1 MDLNKYFED
10 EYTARSNN
18 SGEIVL
24 RFNGDGMGT
33 TKDRSFLD
41 IIGESY
47 SQSMQLRAEGS
58 AAMTK
63 AMIDNAPNIGKG
75 VVRGLGDFVE
85 GTTSLFLSPL
95 NDATGGSIDW
105 LDTWINDNQL
115 QAKLEGIF
123 PESELGMSGNI
134 ARGFG
139 QYTPAVIGG
148 YGIAGLFIKGLGR
161 VILAEPI
168 IAATAPRKGDPNL
181 ATLIRDMSGIN
192 DENADTIYREVIN
205 WVGSTE
211 EDGVLMTKLKAI
223 IGDAPAGI
231 AIEPIFHIGKIMRA
245 LKNNPELKQEAIKI
259 NRYQVVEK
267 LDENEQK
274 TGEFVVIDTEAED
287 EFFQPIEISE
297 GTNKEKL
304 EGLADEFNQEE
315 ALIDE
320 DAVPTSLGAAANT
333 DNLTSIQIMNSQE
346 PIITGT
352 GKNNKV
358 KVDDIINYFE
368 NQPKLD
374 ITNEQDFA
382 TMVDIGV
389 KEINYQ
395 LKQDI
400 TGVGWYDKDV
410 AEAME
415 IASNAN
421 PKIAN
426 NANIKD
432 LIPFLTAIASPGTP
446 VGADWT
452 VAVKLAN
459 IYADTGKLPNMN
471 PETKAG
477 WTRRPAI
484 KTQLLFTQAYIDKFG
499 LEEFLSFLST
509 ETTVKQVNALRKDLG
524 FKPIAGAMNKQIYGA
539 DMFGPKVGPFMA
551 NLMGTSDNNV
561 PDIWFTRGF
570 NRKAGNMFIVTK
582 EGEKSVAGQPRNL
595 KEREIMNNYIDQI
608 AAQVGLNRRDTQA
621 VLWYFEQGLYTKLGV
636 YSEPKSYADATRK
649 IFGETNVEDG
659 GIPQSKESNT
669 SSTQPGEGQ

>member
-10 EYTARSNN
+10 EYNARLNN
-18 SGEIVL
+18 SGDIVL
-24 RFNGDGMGT
+24 RYNSDGMGT

-47 SQSMQLRAEGS
+47 SQSMQIQTEANVAMAKSITENAPKIAKGLVRGVGDFIEGS
-58 AAMTK
+58 
-63 AMIDNAPNIGKG
+63 
-75 VVRGLGDFVE
+75 
-85 GTTSLFLSPL
+85 TSLVLSPL

-115 QAKLEGIF
+115 QAKLEGMF

-139 QYTPAVIGG
+139 QYTPAVLGG
-148 YGIAGLFIKGLGR
+148 YGIAGLFIRGIGR

-168 IAATAPRKGDPNL
+168 VAATAPRKGDPNL

-192 DENADTIYREVIN
+192 DENADTIYKEIIN

-231 AIEPIFHIGKIMRA
+231 AIEPIFHIAKIMKA
-245 LKNNPELKQEAIKI
+245 LKNNPELKKEAAQISK
-259 NRYQVVEK
+259 YVVLE
-267 LDENEQK
+267 DTENPGTFVVADSE
-274 TGEFVVIDTEAED
+274 TGEIITDG
-287 EFFQPIEISE
+287 S
-297 GTNKEKL
+297 KEKMK
-304 EGLADEFNQEE
+304 GLADEFNQEE

-320 DAVPTSLGAAANT
+320 DAVPASLGAAANT
-333 DNLTSIQIMNSQE
+333 DNLTSVQIMNSKE

-358 KVDDIINYFE
+358 KVDDIILYFD

-374 ITNEQDFA
+374 ITNEQDFS

-400 TGVGWYDKDV
+400 TGIGWYDKDV

-415 IASNAN
+415 IASKAN

-471 PETKAG
+471 PETGAG

-484 KTQLLFTQAYIDKFG
+484 KSQLLFTQAYIDKFG

-509 ETTVKQVNALRKDLG
+509 QTTVKEVNALRKDLG
-524 FKPIAGAMNKQIYGA
+524 FKPIAGAMGKQIYGA

-582 EGEKSVAGQPRNL
+582 EGDKSVAGQPRNL

-636 YSEPKSYADATRK
+636 KSEPKSYADATRK
-649 IFGETNVEDG
+649 IFGEVNVEDG
-659 GIPQSKESNT
+659 GIPQSKESNI
-669 SSTQPGEGQ
+669 SSTKQEGDQ

>member
-1 MDLNKYFED
+1 MDLNKYYED

-47 SQSMQLRAEGS
+47 SESMQLRAEGS

-148 YGIAGLFIKGLGR
+148 YGIAGLFIKGIGR

-245 LKNNPELKQEAIKI
+245 LKNNPELKQEAVKI
-259 NRYQVVEK
+259 SKYVVLE
-267 LDENEQK
+267 DTENPGTFVVADNE
-274 TGEFVVIDTEAED
+274 TGEIITDGS
-287 EFFQPIEISE
+287 Q
-297 GTNKEKL
+297 EKMK
-304 EGLADEFNQEE
+304 GLADEFNQEE

-320 DAVPTSLGAAANT
+320 DAVPASLGAAANT
-333 DNLTSIQIMNSQE
+333 NNLTSVQLMNSQE

-374 ITNEQDFA
+374 ITNEQDFS

-415 IASNAN
+415 IAARAN

-471 PETKAG
+471 PETGAG

-499 LEEFLSFLST
+499 LEQFLDFLST
-509 ETTVKQVNALRKDLG
+509 STTVKEVNATRKDLG
-524 FKPIAGAMNKQIYGA
+524 FKPIAGAMGKQIYGA

-582 EGEKSVAGQPRNL
+582 EGDKSVAGQPRNL

-608 AAQVGLNRRDTQA
+608 ASQVGLNRRDTQA

-636 YSEPKSYADATRK
+636 KSEPKSYADATRK

>member
-10 EYTARSNN
+10 EYNARLNN
-18 SGEIVL
+18 SGDIVL
-24 RFNGDGMGT
+24 RYNADGMGT

-47 SQSMQLRAEGS
+47 SQSMQIQAEANVAMAKSITENAPKIAKGLVRGVGDFIEGS
-58 AAMTK
+58 
-63 AMIDNAPNIGKG
+63 
-75 VVRGLGDFVE
+75 
-85 GTTSLFLSPL
+85 TSLVLSPL

-139 QYTPAVIGG
+139 QYTPAVLGG
-148 YGIAGLFIKGLGR
+148 YGIAGLFIRGIGR

-168 IAATAPRKGDPNL
+168 VAATAPRKGDPNL

-192 DENADTIYREVIN
+192 DENADTIYKEIIN

-231 AIEPIFHIGKIMRA
+231 AIEPIFHIAKIMKA
-245 LKNNPELKQEAIKI
+245 LKNNPELKKEAAQISK
-259 NRYQVVEK
+259 YVVLE
-267 LDENEQK
+267 DTENPGTFVVADSE
-274 TGEFVVIDTEAED
+274 TGEIITDG
-287 EFFQPIEISE
+287 S
-297 GTNKEKL
+297 KEKMK
-304 EGLADEFNQEE
+304 GLADEFNQEE

-320 DAVPTSLGAAANT
+320 DAVPASLGAAANT
-333 DNLTSIQIMNSQE
+333 DNLTSVQIMNSKE

-358 KVDDIINYFE
+358 KVDDIILYFD

-374 ITNEQDFA
+374 ITNEQDFS

-400 TGVGWYDKDV
+400 TGIGWYDKDV

-415 IASNAN
+415 IASKAN
-421 PKIAN
+421 PKIGN

-471 PETKAG
+471 PETGAG

-484 KTQLLFTQAYIDKFG
+484 KSQLLFTQAYIDKFG

-509 ETTVKQVNALRKDLG
+509 QTTVKEVNALRKDLG
-524 FKPIAGAMNKQIYGA
+524 FKPIAGAMGKQIYGA

-582 EGEKSVAGQPRNL
+582 EGDKSVAGQPRNL

-636 YSEPKSYADATRK
+636 KSEPKSYADATKK
-649 IFGETNVEDG
+649 IFGEVNVEDG
-659 GIPQSKESNT
+659 GIPQSKESNI
-669 SSTQPGEGQ
+669 SSTKQEGDQ

>member
-1 MDLNKYFED
+1 MDLNKYYED

-47 SQSMQLRAEGS
+47 SESMQLRAEGS

-148 YGIAGLFIKGLGR
+148 YGIAGLFIKGIGR

-245 LKNNPELKQEAIKI
+245 LKNNPELKQEAVKI
-259 NRYQVVEK
+259 SKYVVLEDK
-267 LDENEQK
+267 ENPGTFVVADNE
-274 TGEFVVIDTEAED
+274 TGEIITDGS
-287 EFFQPIEISE
+287 Q
-297 GTNKEKL
+297 EKMK
-304 EGLADEFNQEE
+304 GLADEFNQEE

-320 DAVPTSLGAAANT
+320 DAVPASLGAAANT
-333 DNLTSIQIMNSQE
+333 NNLTSVQLMNSQE

-374 ITNEQDFA
+374 ITNEQDFS

-415 IASNAN
+415 IAARAN

-471 PETKAG
+471 PETGAG

-499 LEEFLSFLST
+499 LEQFLDFLST
-509 ETTVKQVNALRKDLG
+509 STTVKEVNATRKDLG
-524 FKPIAGAMNKQIYGA
+524 FKPIAGAMGKQIYGA

-582 EGEKSVAGQPRNL
+582 EGDKSVAGQPRNL

-608 AAQVGLNRRDTQA
+608 ASQVGLNRRDTQA

-636 YSEPKSYADATRK
+636 KSEPKSYADATRK

>member
-1 MDLNKYFED
+1 
-10 EYTARSNN
+10 
-18 SGEIVL
+18 
-24 RFNGDGMGT
+24 
-33 TKDRSFLD
+33 
-41 IIGESY
+41 
-47 SQSMQLRAEGS
+47 
-58 AAMTK
+58 
-63 AMIDNAPNIGKG
+63 
-75 VVRGLGDFVE
+75 
-85 GTTSLFLSPL
+85 
-95 NDATGGSIDW
+95 
-105 LDTWINDNQL
+105 
-115 QAKLEGIF
+115 
-123 PESELGMSGNI
+123 
-134 ARGFG
+134 
-139 QYTPAVIGG
+139 
-148 YGIAGLFIKGLGR
+148 
-161 VILAEPI
+161 
-168 IAATAPRKGDPNL
+168 
-181 ATLIRDMSGIN
+181 MSGIN
-192 DENADTIYREVIN
+192 DENADTIYKEIIN

-231 AIEPIFHIGKIMRA
+231 AIEPIFHIAKIMKA
-245 LKNNPELKQEAIKI
+245 LKNNPELKKEAAQISK
-259 NRYQVVEK
+259 YVVLE
-267 LDENEQK
+267 DTENPGTFVVADSE
-274 TGEFVVIDTEAED
+274 TGEIITDG
-287 EFFQPIEISE
+287 S
-297 GTNKEKL
+297 KEKMK
-304 EGLADEFNQEE
+304 GLADEFNQEE

-320 DAVPTSLGAAANT
+320 DAVPASLGAAANT
-333 DNLTSIQIMNSQE
+333 DNLTSVQIMNSKE

-358 KVDDIINYFE
+358 KVDDIILYFD

-374 ITNEQDFA
+374 ITNEQDFS

-400 TGVGWYDKDV
+400 TGIGWYDKDV

-415 IASNAN
+415 IASKAN
-421 PKIAN
+421 PKIGN

-471 PETKAG
+471 PETGAG

-484 KTQLLFTQAYIDKFG
+484 KSQLLFTQAYIDKFG

-509 ETTVKQVNALRKDLG
+509 QTTVKEVNALRKDLG
-524 FKPIAGAMNKQIYGA
+524 FKPIAGAMGKQIYGA

-582 EGEKSVAGQPRNL
+582 EGDKSVAGQPRNL

-636 YSEPKSYADATRK
+636 KSEPKSYADATKK
-649 IFGETNVEDG
+649 IFGEVNVEDG
-659 GIPQSKESNT
+659 GIPQSKESNI
-669 SSTQPGEGQ
+669 SSTKQEGDQ